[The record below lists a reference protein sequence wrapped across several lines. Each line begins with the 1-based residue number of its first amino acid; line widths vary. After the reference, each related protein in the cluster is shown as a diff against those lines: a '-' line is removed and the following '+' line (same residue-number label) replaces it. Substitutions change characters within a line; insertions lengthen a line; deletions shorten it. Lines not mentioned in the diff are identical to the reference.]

1 MWGKIS
7 GPAKKILLA
16 FAILAL
22 LAAAAALAWRWL
34 SRSLEERSEEVLT
47 ASGIIEVEEVDLAS
61 EIGGRVVAIYVD
73 EGDDVQAGQVLIRL
87 DDALLQAQLA
97 QAEAAVD
104 AARAA
109 LQRVEEGATPEELAQ
124 ARAALAQ
131 ALAARSG
138 ALELWRAAQAVAED
152 PQQIIAQYHAAQGLK
167 EVAEKMVLSTQQTG
181 YTAKEDARLLWYNAA
196 NLLRDAQANYSRIY
210 WRNREQ
216 EKTRELTQI
225 EKDEEAAAWR
235 RVEDA
240 ERLMQMGELNY
251 NLAVTLEAQNNAIAQ
266 ANRNTAQR
274 LSADLGWMVAE
285 PLSIQ
290 AQVAQAKAQYL
301 QAAAA
306 VEAARATL
314 RKAEAGAAP
323 AEVEARRAQLRQA
336 EAAAQLLRLQLE
348 RATLRAPV
356 SGIVLVRSIHEGEL
370 AAPGLPLLTL
380 GDLDTVRLTIYL
392 PENLYGRVQLG
403 QQVKVRVDSFPNR
416 SFLGEVVYISPRA
429 EFTPKDVQ
437 TEKERVHLVYA
448 VRVRVPNPE
457 HLLKPGMPADAEIV
471 LRKEMSGESRE

>member
-1 MWGKIS
+1 MSGKAA
-7 GPAKKILLA
+7 GRRKVLLA
-16 FAILAL
+16 LAL
-22 LAAAAALAWRWL
+22 LALVAAAAALAWRWL
-34 SRSLEERSEEVLT
+34 GRSLEERSAEVLT

-61 EIGGRVVAIYVD
+61 EIGGRVVEVYVD
-73 EGDDVQAGQVLIRL
+73 EGDAVQAGQVLIRL
-87 DDALLQAQLA
+87 DDALLKAQLA
-97 QAEAAVD
+97 QAEAALD

-124 ARAALAQ
+124 AQAALAQ
-131 ALAARSG
+131 ALATRSG

-152 PQQIIAQYHAAQGLK
+152 PQQVILQYHAARGLK
-167 EVAEKMVLSTQQTG
+167 EVAENTVLSTQQAG

-216 EKTRELTQI
+216 EKTRELTQL

-266 ANRNTAQR
+266 ANLQTAQR
-274 LSADLGWMVAE
+274 LYTDLGRMVAE

-306 VEAARATL
+306 VEVARAAL
-314 RKAEAGAAP
+314 EKARAGAAP

-403 QQVKVRVDSFPNR
+403 QQVQIRVDSFPDR

-471 LRKEMSGESRE
+471 LGEAR